1 MPRRGFC
8 RKYTDYKN
16 IQAKRASYFED
27 INLEEAI
34 IIVRLKK
41 KTKQIKV
48 GK

>member
-41 KTKQIKV
+41 KKQIKV